1 MSLLLRLIRLIFTLA
16 VLAVAGFLVVQLWY
30 VYMLSPWTR
39 DGRVLAQTVTVAPE
53 VSGTVTSVPLTDNE
67 LVQKG
72 AVLFQLDQVR
82 FRIALALAQ
91 SQLDTADLQL
101 KLRQADVAR
110 RKGLSGLISQE
121 ETQTVS
127 VSAEVAGAG
136 LGGAQASVDLAKLNL
151 ARSTLYAPTTGYVTH
166 LRLQPGDY
174 ADAGTPVV
182 AIIDASSFWVVG
194 YFEETKLAHVHLG
207 DQARI
212 RLMGFPTPLLGHV
225 TSIGR
230 GIADPNDAVNT
241 RGLPTVSPVFE
252 WVRLAQ
258 RIPVNFHIDS
268 VPPSVLLA
276 AGMTASIDV
285 GPDTS
290 RQSGL
295 AGKVQRWIEDNL

>member
-1 MSLLLRLIRLIFTLA
+1 
-16 VLAVAGFLVVQLWY
+16 
-30 VYMLSPWTR
+30 
-39 DGRVLAQTVTVAPE
+39 VLAQTVTVAPE

-72 AVLFQLDQVR
+72 AELFQLDQVR
-82 FRIALALAQ
+82 FQIALAQAQ
-91 SQLDTADLQL
+91 SQLDSAQLQL

-110 RKGLSGLISQE
+110 RKGLAGLVSQE
-121 ETQTVS
+121 ETQTVGI
-127 VSAEVAGAG
+127 SAEVAGAS

-151 ARSTLYAPTTGYVTH
+151 TRSTLYAPTTGYVTH

-182 AIIDASSFWVVG
+182 AIIDSSSFWVAG

-207 DQARI
+207 DHARI

-230 GIADPNDAVNT
+230 GIADANDAVNS
-241 RGLPTVSPVFE
+241 RGLPTVAAVFE

-258 RIPVNFHIDS
+258 RIPVNFQIDS

-285 GPDTS
+285 GPDRS
-290 RQSGL
+290 RQRGL